1 VTSSIG
7 SIKDGKLRPL
17 GVTTATRYD
26 ALPDVPPIAD
36 TVPGYEASGWQGI
49 GAPAGTSNE
58 ILDKLHGEMDAALAD
73 PAFTARLADLGAPAY
88 ASSREDFAKVIAA
101 DTAKWAKVVAFAN
114 IKAE

>member
-1 VTSSIG
+1 
-7 SIKDGKLRPL
+7 
-17 GVTTATRYD
+17 
-26 ALPDVPPIAD
+26 
-36 TVPGYEASGWQGI
+36 
-49 GAPAGTSNE
+49 
-58 ILDKLHGEMDAALAD
+58 MDAALAD